1 MVAILPRSANSRLRW
16 TESPFLTDVEHC
28 ADGSLIL
35 RPRAVLGRY
44 PLRMMD
50 SLEHWAAVTP
60 DSVLV
65 ARRGRGDEWVT
76 ISYVQMLERVR
87 RVAAG
92 LVARELSADRPI
104 MILSGNSIEHLILA
118 FSATWAGI
126 PYCAVSPAYSQA
138 SSDLQRLRHVF
149 ELLTP
154 GMAAAFSTERFQRA
168 LTEVVPPGV
177 EIVGD
182 LAEMAG
188 RRVTGLTDLEAEPGA
203 ALQGAHARTG
213 RDSIVKFS
221 LTSGTT
227 GHPKA
232 VITTERMLCS
242 NARMLHEGMPFLAD
256 QPPVILDWLP
266 WNHTFGGSHN
276 VGLVIFNGGSLY
288 IDDGKPTPDGIL
300 ETVRNLRDVSPTVYF
315 NVPKG
320 FDMLATHLAK
330 DTKLRHSFYRNLQ
343 ACFFAAASLSQHIWD
358 RLDAAAVAELGQTIP
373 VLSSLGATETG
384 PAITFTTPS
393 TARSGVIGLPAAGNV
408 LKLTPCE
415 GKLEMRVRSPSVTP
429 GYWRQPELTEV
440 AFDADGFYRLGDAV
454 RPLDADDLT
463 KGLMFDGRIAEDFK
477 LASGTW
483 VSVGPLRSSLIAAL
497 APFVQDVVV
506 AGLDRDYLAVLLV
519 PDLRECAIQLNL
531 TELPTYSDLWAHPVL
546 RELLRDRLRD
556 YAEAHPASSVRV
568 RRAVVLPSTPSLDH
582 GEITDKGSVNQRA
595 VLRHRSDL
603 ITQLYQLDGG
613 RGVIQVD

>member
-1 MVAILPRSANSRLRW
+1 MNVAVARLRW
-16 TESPFLTDVEHC
+16 TESPFLTDVEHRP
-28 ADGSLIL
+28 DGSLL
-35 RPRAVLGRY
+35 LCPRAVLGGY

-50 SLEHWAAVTP
+50 SLEHWAAVAP
-60 DSVLV
+60 ERVLV

-76 ISYVQMLERVR
+76 ISYLQMLERVR

-92 LVARELSADRPI
+92 LVTRGLSADRPI
-104 MILSGNSIEHLILA
+104 VILSGNSLEHLILA

-126 PYCAVSPAYSQA
+126 PYCALSPAYSQA
-138 SSDLQRLRHVF
+138 SSDLQKLRHVL

-154 GMAAAFSTERFQRA
+154 GMAAAFPTERFQRA
-168 LTEVVPPGV
+168 LAEGVPPNV

-182 LAEMAG
+182 LAQVAG

-213 RDSIVKFS
+213 ADSIVKFS

-232 VITTERMLCS
+232 VTTTERMLCS
-242 NARMLHEGMPFLAD
+242 NARMLHEAMPFLVD
-256 QPPVILDWLP
+256 EPPVILDWLP

-276 VGLVIFNGGSLY
+276 VGLVLFNGGSLY
-288 IDDGKPTPDGIL
+288 IDDGKPTPEGIH
-300 ETVRNLRDVSPTVYF
+300 ETVRNLRDISPTVYF

-320 FDMLATHLAK
+320 FDMLATHLAG
-330 DTKLRHSFYRNLQ
+330 DAALRCSFYRHLQ

-358 RLDAAAVAELGQTIP
+358 RLDAAAVAELGVTVP

-408 LKLTPCE
+408 LKLVPCE

-429 GYWRQPELTEV
+429 GYWRQPELTAA
-440 AFDADGFYRLGDAV
+440 AFDDEGYYRLGDAV
-454 RPLDADDLT
+454 RLLDADDPT
-463 KGLMFDGRIAEDFK
+463 KGLVFDGRIAEDFK

-483 VSVGPLRSSLIAAL
+483 VSVGPLRSGLVAAL
-497 APFVQDVVV
+497 APFVQDVVI

-519 PDLRECAIQLNL
+519 PDLRECATELNL
-531 TELPTYSDLWAHPVL
+531 SEPPTYSDLRAHPIL
-546 RELLRDRLRD
+546 CELLRGRLRL
-556 YAEAHPASSVRV
+556 YAQAHPASSMRV
-568 RRAVVLPSTPSLDH
+568 RRAVVLPTAPSLDH

-595 VLRHRSDL
+595 VLRHRSGL
-603 ITQLYQLDGG
+603 VEKLYQLDGG
-613 RGVIQVD
+613 CDVIQVD

>member
-1 MVAILPRSANSRLRW
+1 MSVAAPRLRW
-16 TESPFLTDVEHC
+16 TESPFLSDVEHRP
-28 ADGSLIL
+28 DGSLLL
-35 RPRAVLGRY
+35 RPRALLGGY

-50 SLEHWAAVTP
+50 SLEHWAAVAP
-60 DSVLV
+60 DRVLV
-65 ARRGRGDEWVT
+65 ARRGQGDEWTT
-76 ISYVQMLERVR
+76 ISYIQMLERVR

-92 LVARELSADRPI
+92 LATRELSADRPI
-104 MILSGNSIEHLILA
+104 VILSGNSLEHLLLA

-126 PYCAVSPAYSQA
+126 PYCALSPTYSHA
-138 SSDLQRLRHVF
+138 SSDLQKLRHVL

-154 GMAAAFSTERFQRA
+154 GMAAAFPTERFRRA
-168 LTEVVPPGV
+168 FTDVVPPNV

-182 LAEMAG
+182 LAEVAG

-203 ALQGAHARTG
+203 ALQAAHARTG
-213 RDSIVKFS
+213 ADSIVKFS
-221 LTSGTT
+221 LTSGST

-242 NARMLHEGMPFLAD
+242 NARMLHEAMPFLVD
-256 QPPVILDWLP
+256 EPPVILDWLP

-276 VGLVIFNGGSLY
+276 VGLVLFNGGSLY
-288 IDDGKPTPDGIL
+288 IDDGKPTPEGML
-300 ETVRNLRDVSPTVYF
+300 ESVRNLRDISPTVYF

-320 FDMLATHLAK
+320 FDMLATHLTRDAA
-330 DTKLRHSFYRNLQ
+330 LRCSFYRNLQ

-358 RLDAAAVAELGQTIP
+358 RLDAAAVAELGVTVP

-408 LKLTPCE
+408 LKLAPCQ
-415 GKLEMRVRSPSVTP
+415 GKLEIRVRSPSVTP
-429 GYWRQPELTEV
+429 GYWRQPELTSA
-440 AFDADGFYRLGDAV
+440 AFDDEGFYRLGDAA
-454 RPLDADDLT
+454 RLLDADDPT
-463 KGLMFDGRIAEDFK
+463 KGLVFDGRIAEDFK

-497 APFVQDVVV
+497 APFVQDVVI
-506 AGLDRDYLAVLLV
+506 AGLDRDYLAALLV
-519 PDLRECAIQLNL
+519 PDLRECATRLNL
-531 TELPTYSDLWAHPVL
+531 IELPTHSDLRTHPIL
-546 RELLRDRLRD
+546 CELLRDRLRV
-556 YAEAHPASSVRV
+556 YAQAHPASSMRV
-568 RRAVVLPSTPSLDH
+568 RRAVVLPTAPSLDH

-603 ITQLYQLDGG
+603 ITELYQPDGG

>member
-1 MVAILPRSANSRLRW
+1 MNVAAARQRW
-16 TESPFLTDVEHC
+16 TESPFQTDVEHRP
-28 ADGSLIL
+28 DGSLL
-35 RPRAVLGRY
+35 LCPRAVLGGY

-50 SLEHWAAVTP
+50 SLEHWAAVAP
-60 DSVLV
+60 DRVLV
-65 ARRGRGDEWVT
+65 ARRGWGDEWVT

-92 LVARELSADRPI
+92 LVTRELSAERPI
-104 MILSGNSIEHLILA
+104 VILSGNSLEHLILA

-138 SSDLQRLRHVF
+138 SSDLQKLRHVF

-154 GMAAAFSTERFQRA
+154 GMAVAFSTGSFARA
-168 LTEVVPPGV
+168 LTDVVPPNV

-182 LAEMAG
+182 LAEVAG
-188 RRVTGLTDLEAEPGA
+188 RRVTRLTDLEAEPGT
-203 ALQGAHARTG
+203 ALQGAHARTEA
-213 RDSIVKFS
+213 DSIVKFS

-232 VITTERMLCS
+232 VVTTERMLCS
-242 NARMLHEGMPFLAD
+242 NARMLHEAMPFLAD
-256 QPPVILDWLP
+256 EPPVILDWLP

-276 VGLVIFNGGSLY
+276 VGLVLFNGGSLY

-320 FDMLATHLAK
+320 FDMLATQLAR
-330 DTKLRHSFYRNLQ
+330 DAALRHAFYRNLQ

-358 RLDAAAVAELGQTIP
+358 RLDAAAVAELGVTVP

-429 GYWRQPELTEV
+429 GYWRQPELTTA
-440 AFDADGFYRLGDAV
+440 AFDDEGFYRLGDAV
-454 RPLDADDLT
+454 RLLDADDPT
-463 KGLMFDGRIAEDFK
+463 KGLVFDGRIAEDFK

-483 VSVGPLRSSLIAAL
+483 VSVGPLRSGLVAAL
-497 APFVQDVVV
+497 APFVQDVVI
-506 AGLDRDYLAVLLV
+506 AGLDRDYLAVLLI
-519 PDLRECAIQLNL
+519 PDLRECASELNL
-531 TELPTYSDLWAHPVL
+531 TGLPTYLDLQAHPIL
-546 RELLRDRLRD
+546 LELLRDRLRD
-556 YAEAHPASSVRV
+556 HAQEHPGSSVRV
-568 RRAVVLPSTPSLDH
+568 RRAIVLPTAPSLDH

-595 VLRHRSDL
+595 VLRHRSNL
-603 ITQLYQLDGG
+603 ITDLYQFDGA

>member
-1 MVAILPRSANSRLRW
+1 MAVAQLRW

-35 RPRAVLGRY
+35 RPRAALGWY
-44 PLRMMD
+44 PQRMMD
-50 SLEHWAAVTP
+50 SLEHWAAVSP
-60 DSVLV
+60 ARVLV
-65 ARRGRGDEWVT
+65 ARRGRGDEWIT
-76 ISYVQMLERVR
+76 ISYIQMLERVR

-92 LVARELSADRPI
+92 LATRGLSADRPI
-104 MILSGNSIEHLILA
+104 VILSGNSLEHLILA

-126 PYCAVSPAYSQA
+126 PYCALSPAYSQA

-149 ELLTP
+149 HLLTP
-154 GMAAAFSTERFQRA
+154 GMAASFATERFQRA

-182 LAEMAG
+182 LAEAAG
-188 RRVTGLTDLEAEPGA
+188 RRVTRLTDLEAVPGA
-203 ALQGAHARTG
+203 ALQVAHARTG
-213 RDSIVKFS
+213 AGSIVKFS

-242 NARMLHEGMPFLAD
+242 NARMLHEAMPFLVNE
-256 QPPVILDWLP
+256 PPVILDWLP

-276 VGLVIFNGGSLY
+276 VGLVLFNGGSLY
-288 IDDGKPTPDGIL
+288 IDDGKPTPDGML
-300 ETVRNLRDVSPTVYF
+300 DTVRNLRDISPTVYF

-320 FDMLATHLAK
+320 FDMLATHLTRDAA
-330 DTKLRHSFYRNLQ
+330 LRHSFYRNLR

-358 RLDAAAVAELGQTIP
+358 RLDAAAVAELGVTVP

-384 PAITFTTPS
+384 PAITFSTPS

-408 LKLTPCE
+408 LKLVPCE

-429 GYWRQPELTEV
+429 GYWRQPELTAA
-440 AFDADGFYRLGDAV
+440 AFDDEGFYRLGDAV
-454 RPLDADDLT
+454 RLLDVVDPT

-483 VSVGPLRSSLIAAL
+483 VSVGPVRSGLVAAL
-497 APFVQDVVV
+497 APFVQDVVI

-519 PDLRECAIQLNL
+519 PDLRECATHLNL
-531 TELPTYSDLWAHPVL
+531 IELPTYSDLRSHPIL
-546 RELLRDRLRD
+546 CELLRDRLRA
-556 YAEAHPASSVRV
+556 YAQAHPASSQRV
-568 RRAVVLPSTPSLDH
+568 RRAVILPTAPSLDH
-582 GEITDKGSVNQRA
+582 GEITEKGSVNQRA
-595 VLRHRSDL
+595 VLRRRSDL
-603 ITQLYQLDGG
+603 VTELYQLDGG
-613 RGVIQVD
+613 YGVIQVD

>member
-1 MVAILPRSANSRLRW
+1 MNVAVARLRW
-16 TESPFLTDVEHC
+16 TESPFLTDVEHRP
-28 ADGSLIL
+28 DGSLL
-35 RPRAVLGRY
+35 LCPRAALGGY

-50 SLEHWAAVTP
+50 SLEHWAAVAP
-60 DSVLV
+60 ERVLV

-76 ISYVQMLERVR
+76 ISYRQMLERVR

-92 LVARELSADRPI
+92 LIARGLSADRPI
-104 MILSGNSIEHLILA
+104 VILSGNSLEHLILA

-126 PYCAVSPAYSQA
+126 PYCALSPAYSQTL
-138 SSDLQRLRHVF
+138 SDLQKLRHVL

-154 GMAAAFSTERFQRA
+154 GMAAAFPTERFQRA
-168 LTEVVPPGV
+168 LTDVVSPKV
-177 EIVGD
+177 EMVGD
-182 LAEMAG
+182 LAEVAG

-203 ALQGAHARTG
+203 ALQVAHARTG
-213 RDSIVKFS
+213 ADSIVKFS

-242 NARMLHEGMPFLAD
+242 NARMLHEAMPFLVD
-256 QPPVILDWLP
+256 EPPVILDWLP

-276 VGLVIFNGGSLY
+276 IGLVLLNGGSLY

-320 FDMLATHLAK
+320 FDMLATHLAE
-330 DTKLRHSFYRNLQ
+330 DAALRYSCYRNLQ

-358 RLDAAAVAELGQTIP
+358 RLDAAAVAERGVTVP

-393 TARSGVIGLPAAGNV
+393 TARSGVIGLPAAGNI
-408 LKLTPCE
+408 LKLVPCE
-415 GKLEMRVRSPSVTP
+415 GKLEMRVRSPSITP
-429 GYWRQPELTEV
+429 GYWRQPELTAA
-440 AFDADGFYRLGDAV
+440 AFDDEGFYRLGDAV
-454 RPLDADDLT
+454 RLLDAVDPS

-483 VSVGPLRSSLIAAL
+483 VSVGPLRSGLVAAL
-497 APFVQDVVV
+497 APFVQDVVI

-519 PDLRECAIQLNL
+519 PDLGECARHLNL
-531 TELPTYSDLWAHPVL
+531 IELPTYSDLQVHPKL
-546 RELLRDRLRD
+546 CELLRDRLRI
-556 YAEAHPASSVRV
+556 YAQAHPASSMRV
-568 RRAVVLPSTPSLDH
+568 RRAVVLPTAPSLDH

-595 VLRHRSDL
+595 VLRHRGDL
-603 ITQLYQLDGG
+603 VTKLYQLDGG
-613 RGVIQVD
+613 GNVIQVD

>member
-1 MVAILPRSANSRLRW
+1 MSVAVARLRW
-16 TESPFLTDVEHC
+16 KESPFLTDVEHRP
-28 ADGSLIL
+28 DGSLL
-35 RPRAVLGRY
+35 LCPRAVLGGY

-50 SLEHWAAVTP
+50 SLEHWAAVAP
-60 DSVLV
+60 ERVLV
-65 ARRGRGDEWVT
+65 ARRGPGDEWVT
-76 ISYVQMLERVR
+76 ISYLQMLERVR

-92 LVARELSADRPI
+92 LVTRGLSADRPI
-104 MILSGNSIEHLILA
+104 VILSGNSLEHLILA

-126 PYCAVSPAYSQA
+126 PYCALSPAYSQA
-138 SSDLQRLRHVF
+138 SSDLQKLRHVL

-154 GMAAAFSTERFQRA
+154 GMAAAFPTERFQRA
-168 LTEVVPPGV
+168 LTDGVPPNV

-182 LAEMAG
+182 LAQVAG

-213 RDSIVKFS
+213 ADSIVKFS

-242 NARMLHEGMPFLAD
+242 NARMLHEAMPFLVD
-256 QPPVILDWLP
+256 EPPVILDWLP

-276 VGLVIFNGGSLY
+276 VGLVLFNGGSLY
-288 IDDGKPTPDGIL
+288 IDDGKPTPDGIH
-300 ETVRNLRDVSPTVYF
+300 ETVRNLRDISPTVYF

-320 FDMLATHLAK
+320 FDMLATHLAN
-330 DTKLRHSFYRNLQ
+330 DAALRCSFYRHLQ

-358 RLDAAAVAELGQTIP
+358 RLDAAAVAELGVTVP

-408 LKLTPCE
+408 LKLVPCE

-429 GYWRQPELTEV
+429 GYWRQPELTAA
-440 AFDADGFYRLGDAV
+440 AFDDEGYYRLGDAV
-454 RPLDADDLT
+454 RLLDANDPT
-463 KGLMFDGRIAEDFK
+463 KGLVFDGRIAEDFK

-483 VSVGPLRSSLIAAL
+483 VSVGPLRSGLVAAL
-497 APFVQDVVV
+497 APFVQDVVI

-519 PDLRECAIQLNL
+519 PDLRECATRLNL
-531 TELPTYSDLWAHPVL
+531 CEPTTYSDLRAHPIL
-546 RELLRDRLRD
+546 CELLRDRLRL
-556 YAEAHPASSVRV
+556 YAQAHPAGSMRV
-568 RRAVVLPSTPSLDH
+568 RRAVVLPTAPSLDH

-603 ITQLYQLDGG
+603 VAKLYQLDGG
-613 RGVIQVD
+613 CDVIQVD